1 MFRIQSLYLLLT
13 SAMNFSI
20 LVTIIYYD
28 FQGDFFDLYVV
39 ISSISSNLLLCL
51 IFLHK
56 KKNLQ
61 LIILKLLSL
70 IYFFCALC
78 CVFIFDD
85 IEHYL
90 FGLIGFSCLFNLLA
104 IKNIRKDIELL
115 NSVNRLR

>member
-13 SAMNFSI
+13 SAMNISI
-20 LVTIIYYD
+20 LAIIIYYD
-28 FQGDFFDLYVV
+28 FQGKFFDLYVI
-39 ISSISSNLLLCL
+39 ISSISSNLLLFL
-51 IFLHK
+51 IFLYK

-70 IYFFCALC
+70 IYFICALC
-78 CVFIFDD
+78 CVFIFD

-90 FGLIGFSCLFNLLA
+90 LGLIGLSCLFNLLA